1 MKSFTILLLGLFPF
15 FTLAA
20 ERSTLMPLMA
30 IPGKVALRDDFSKDG
45 PVDKTDWL
53 SRQGTRWR
61 IEDGVLR
68 GIPSSSEYQA
78 KRSHH
83 KGFEPRTSV
92 PKTPAEFIATFSFRF
107 LGGKENAVVPFIEFG
122 HHVCR
127 VKFSTKEGAFILADS
142 ETLRVANG
150 SGFKYLP
157 GKWFHVL
164 AELKGEEFVIQFMD
178 GPTLYAHHECFA
190 KPNSSGGHGLGV
202 AGSHGGTVELDNVT
216 IWSVREGYQNGWSDK
231 RSSFPDFT
239 PLPTGKVKKITP
251 PPKS

>member
-1 MKSFTILLLGLFPF
+1 
-15 FTLAA
+15 
-20 ERSTLMPLMA
+20 MA
-30 IPGKVALRDDFSKDG
+30 IPDKVALRDDFSKDG

-61 IEDGVLR
+61 IADGVLR

-83 KGFEPRTSV
+83 KGFEPRASV
-92 PKTPAEFIATFSFRF
+92 PKTPSEFIATFSFRF
-107 LGGKENAVVPFIEFG
+107 LEGKENAVVPFIEFG

-150 SGFKYLP
+150 SGFKYQP

-164 AELKGEEFVIQFMD
+164 AELKGEEFVIQFAD

-190 KPNSSGGHGLGV
+190 KPNPSGGNGLGV
-202 AGSHGGTVELDNVT
+202 AGPHGGTVEFDNVT
-216 IWSVREGYQNGWSDK
+216 IWNVREGHQKGWPEK
-231 RSSFPDFT
+231 RTSFPDST
-239 PLPTGKVKKITP
+239 PLPTGKVKKTP
-251 PPKS
+251 TPSKS

>member
-1 MKSFTILLLGLFPF
+1 MKPIRILLLSLFPV

-20 ERSTLMPLMA
+20 ERSTLLPLMA
-30 IPGKVALRDDFSKDG
+30 IPDKVALRDDFSKDG

-61 IEDGVLR
+61 IADGVLR

-83 KGFEPRTSV
+83 KGFEPRASV
-92 PKTPAEFIATFSFRF
+92 PKTPSEFIATFSFRF
-107 LGGKENAVVPFIEFG
+107 LEGKENAVVPFIEFG

-150 SGFKYLP
+150 SGFKYQP

-164 AELKGEEFVIQFMD
+164 AELKGEEFVIQFAD

-190 KPNSSGGHGLGV
+190 KPNPSGGNGLGV
-202 AGSHGGTVELDNVT
+202 AGPHGGTVEFDNVT
-216 IWSVREGYQNGWSDK
+216 IWNVREGHQKGWPEK
-231 RSSFPDFT
+231 RTSFPDST
-239 PLPTGKVKKITP
+239 PLPTGKVKKTP
-251 PPKS
+251 TPSKS

>member
-1 MKSFTILLLGLFPF
+1 MKSITILLLSLFPV

-20 ERSTLMPLMA
+20 ERSTLLPLMA
-30 IPGKVALRDDFSKDG
+30 IPDKVALRDDFSKDG

-61 IEDGVLR
+61 IADGVLR

-83 KGFEPRTSV
+83 KGFEPRASV
-92 PKTPAEFIATFSFRF
+92 PKTPSEFIATFSFRF
-107 LGGKENAVVPFIEFG
+107 LEGKENAVVPFIEFG

-150 SGFKYLP
+150 SGFKYQP

-164 AELKGEEFVIQFMD
+164 AELKGEEFVIQFAD
-178 GPTLYAHHECFA
+178 GLKSARVSRIPPLCQ
-190 KPNSSGGHGLGV
+190 
-202 AGSHGGTVELDNVT
+202 
-216 IWSVREGYQNGWSDK
+216 RE
-231 RSSFPDFT
+231 R
-239 PLPTGKVKKITP
+239 
-251 PPKS
+251 

>member
-1 MKSFTILLLGLFPF
+1 MKSITILLLSLFPV

-20 ERSTLMPLMA
+20 ERSTLLPLMA
-30 IPGKVALRDDFSKDG
+30 IPDKVALRDDFSKDG

-61 IEDGVLR
+61 IADGVLR

-83 KGFEPRTSV
+83 KGFEPRASV
-92 PKTPAEFIATFSFRF
+92 PKTPSEFIATFSFRF
-107 LGGKENAVVPFIEFG
+107 LEGKENAVVPFIEFG

-150 SGFKYLP
+150 SGFKYQP

-164 AELKGEEFVIQFMD
+164 AELKGEEFVIQFAD

-190 KPNSSGGHGLGV
+190 KPNPSGGNGLGV
-202 AGSHGGTVELDNVT
+202 AGPHGGTVEFDNVT
-216 IWSVREGYQNGWSDK
+216 IWNVREGHQKGWPEK
-231 RSSFPDFT
+231 RTSFPDFT
-239 PLPTGKVKKITP
+239 PLPTGKVKKTP
-251 PPKS
+251 TPSKS

>member
-1 MKSFTILLLGLFPF
+1 MKSITILLLSLFPV

-20 ERSTLMPLMA
+20 ERSTLLPLMA

-45 PVDKTDWL
+45 PVDRTDWL

-61 IEDGVLR
+61 IADGVLR

-83 KGFEPRTSV
+83 KGFEPRASV
-92 PKTPAEFIATFSFRF
+92 PKTPSEFIATFSFRF
-107 LGGKENAVVPFIEFG
+107 LEGKENAVVPFIEFG

-150 SGFKYLP
+150 NGFKYQT

-164 AELKGEEFVIQFMD
+164 AELKGEEFVIQFAD

-190 KPNSSGGHGLGV
+190 KPNPSGGNGLGV
-202 AGSHGGTVELDNVT
+202 AGPHGGTVEFDNVT
-216 IWSVREGYQNGWSDK
+216 IWNVREGYQKAWPEK
-231 RSSFPDFT
+231 RTSFPDFT
-239 PLPTGKVKKITP
+239 PLPTGKVKKARTP
-251 PPKS
+251 SKF